1 MSVPKTET
9 RAAFARRIGVNK
21 STITR
26 AAEAGRLVLTPAG
39 HVIIE
44 KSLVKW
50 HATKGGRNDV
60 SARHAENRGADI
72 PEHSQGQKNA
82 PAAFNPPN
90 NATHETTEPQPG
102 GGSSG
107 RTRAKTIG
115 LHYENQSIK
124 LEMALRRGLRY
135 PIPLVRQEAAGI
147 GSTVRA
153 AIERI
158 IDQTAP
164 RLAVM
169 TSDLD
174 RRRLLD
180 EEAARLRRVIKS
192 ELPRAL
198 RRMRAAG
205 GKTSGA
211 DA

>member
-1 MSVPKTET
+1 MIESK
-9 RAAFARRIGVNK
+9 AAFARRLGVNK
-21 STITR
+21 STVTR
-26 AAEAGRLVLTPAG
+26 AAEAGRLVLTPRG
-39 HVIIE
+39 QVE
-44 KSLVKW
+44 VEESMERW
-50 HATKGGRNDV
+50 HATKGARSDV
-60 SARHAENRGADI
+60 AARHAKNRGADI
-72 PEHSQGQKNA
+72 PEAAPVEKNA
-82 PAAFNPPN
+82 PKGRKTPGTNSGADGIPGS
-90 NATHETTEPQPG
+90 EPA
-102 GGSSG
+102 GGS
-107 RTRAKTIG
+107 RARYKLAA

-135 PIPLVRQEAAGI
+135 PLALVRQEAGGI

-169 TSDLD
+169 RDD
-174 RRRLLD
+174 IERRRLID
-180 EEAARLRRVIKS
+180 AEVRRVRWMLKR

>member
-1 MSVPKTET
+1 MIESK
-9 RAAFARRIGVNK
+9 AAFARRLGVNK

-26 AAEAGRLVLTPAG
+26 AAEAGRLVLTPRG
-39 HVIIE
+39 QIEVE
-44 KSLVKW
+44 KSLERW
-50 HATKGGRNDV
+50 HATMGARSDV
-60 SARHAENRGADI
+60 AARHAENRGADI
-72 PEHSQGQKNA
+72 PKTASAQKNA
-82 PAAFNPPN
+82 PKARKTPGAHSGAADGMPGV
-90 NATHETTEPQPG
+90 EQPG
-102 GGSSG
+102 G
-107 RTRAKTIG
+107 TRARYKLAA

-135 PIPLVRQEAAGI
+135 PLALVKQEAGGI
-147 GSTVRA
+147 GATVRA

-169 TSDLD
+169 ASDLD

-180 EEAARLRRVIKS
+180 AELRRLRWMVKS

-205 GKTSGA
+205 GKVEGRGE
-211 DA
+211 